1 MRAKNY
7 YPGGDEFSYHL
18 ISVVMREYK
27 ASLKFLFRST
37 SIIFVPSLAV
47 FADFPRI
54 VCVPSGETTYI

>member
-27 ASLKFLFRST
+27 ASLKFLVGVLYIRSVT
-37 SIIFVPSLAV
+37 GGL
-47 FADFPRI
+47 
-54 VCVPSGETTYI
+54 C